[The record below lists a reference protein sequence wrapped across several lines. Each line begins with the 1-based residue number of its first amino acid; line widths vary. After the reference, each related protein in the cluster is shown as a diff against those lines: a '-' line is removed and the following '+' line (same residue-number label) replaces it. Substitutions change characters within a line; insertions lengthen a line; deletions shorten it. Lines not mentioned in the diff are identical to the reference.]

1 MKGLP
6 RAGGEKETETK
17 GDDEQLKDKK
27 ETKMDIGDTQETQ
40 QSGMEV
46 DSGTTVASGI
56 GEKRDEHSVELS
68 RGSSSKARR
77 VQTVSSTT
85 ISPVEK
91 VATKKG
97 QQVIVD
103 ANEDEEMRLTEPLF
117 GHQLLKDWPADK
129 LQEGM
134 QKEMESM
141 RSFGVYEETTADQL
155 TAEELKSVIKTRW
168 VLLWK
173 GEDVKA
179 RLVAKGYTQDVTDI
193 DTYASTPLLCSFK
206 ILLLIALSR
215 KWRVLFGDVSTAFLH
230 AKLSDHERIW
240 VEPPTEYYP
249 KDYSGTRVL
258 WRLRCALYGLKSA
271 PKQWQE
277 HFAEVLRVLG
287 GIRLKSDSNVYY
299 FPGTGNYL
307 MAYVDDLVLMGP
319 EPLSLFQSVAK
330 KVPKGARS
338 I

>member
-1 MKGLP
+1 MC
-6 RAGGEKETETK
+6 
-17 GDDEQLKDKK
+17 
-27 ETKMDIGDTQETQ
+27 I
-40 QSGMEV
+40 
-46 DSGTTVASGI
+46 
-56 GEKRDEHSVELS
+56 RD
-68 RGSSSKARR
+68 R
-77 VQTVSSTT
+77 
-85 ISPVEK
+85 
-91 VATKKG
+91 
-97 QQVIVD
+97 
-103 ANEDEEMRLTEPLF
+103 DEEMRLTEPLL

-141 RSFGVYEETTADQL
+141 KNFGVYEETTADQL
-155 TAEELKSVIKTRW
+155 TAVELKGVIKTRW

-240 VEPPTEYYP
+240 VEPPAEYYP

-277 HFAEVLRVLG
+277 HFAEAVSYTHLTLPTILRV
-287 GIRLKSDSNVYY
+287 
-299 FPGTGNYL
+299 
-307 MAYVDDLVLMGP
+307 
-319 EPLSLFQSVAK
+319 
-330 KVPKGARS
+330 
-338 I
+338 

>member
-68 RGSSSKARR
+68 SGSSSKARR

-103 ANEDEEMRLTEPLF
+103 ANEDEEMRLTEPLL

-168 VLLWK
+168 VLIWK

-215 KWRVLFGDVSTAFLH
+215 KWRVLFG
-230 AKLSDHERIW
+230 
-240 VEPPTEYYP
+240 
-249 KDYSGTRVL
+249 
-258 WRLRCALYGLKSA
+258 
-271 PKQWQE
+271 
-277 HFAEVLRVLG
+277 
-287 GIRLKSDSNVYY
+287 
-299 FPGTGNYL
+299 
-307 MAYVDDLVLMGP
+307 
-319 EPLSLFQSVAK
+319 LSL
-330 KVPKGARS
+330 
-338 I
+338 IHI